1 MDHETILIWLL
12 VYIVAVSGTV
22 GAVCNFDVIP
32 CQKTGDTT
40 QWTLQLIAVVVSL
53 LAGRKDKDL

>member
-1 MDHETILIWLL
+1 ML